1 MAIKT
6 VNNTIEPNDLVS
18 TLFVF
23 GTFPRIAELNPLTL
37 FITKHII
44 LICKAIIEIF
54 KIWAKT
60 KITTILYIRN
70 SPNTKDIIKL
80 LIDSNILV

>member
-23 GTFPRIAELNPLTL
+23 GTFPRMAELDPLAL
-37 FITKHII
+37 SITKCAIS
-44 LICKAIIEIF
+44 ICKAIIEIF
-54 KIWAKT
+54 KI
-60 KITTILYIRN
+60 
-70 SPNTKDIIKL
+70 
-80 LIDSNILV
+80 